1 MKIKQ
6 ADYILLAGW
15 IGSLLF
21 ISSLL
26 GFLFKNDIMDWHES
40 LQTSPFTP
48 PSIVFSIVWPIL
60 YSMIATVG
68 WIIWN
73 QKTINHHNAIKIAY
87 IIQLLL
93 NWSWIPLFFKMHLIG
108 SSLICLISILFLSLS
123 LIFHLKKQLPIAAL
137 LLFPYAA
144 WLTFAAYLNM
154 YVWIHN

>member
-6 ADYILLAGW
+6 AEYILLAGW

-26 GFLFKNDIMDWHES
+26 GFLFKNDIMGWYES
-40 LQTSPFTP
+40 LQISPFTP

-73 QKTINHHNAIKIAY
+73 QKTINHHNAIKIVY
-87 IIQLLL
+87 ITQLLL
-93 NWSWIPLFFKMHLIG
+93 NWSWMPLFFKMHLIG
-108 SSLICLISILFLSLS
+108 SSLICLITTLLLSLS
-123 LIFHLKKQLPIAAL
+123 LVFLLKKQLPVAAL
-137 LLFPYAA
+137 LLVPYTA

-154 YVWIHN
+154 YVLIHN